1 MMMKLIMTFLIALLP
16 VVGITNASAQTKE
29 QIKSSYVL
37 KNLRLDKNTAS
48 KFKPLFL
55 NYLKEMKEAKDVYD
69 NVKDKYKA
77 SIKKGTL
84 SDSQADQLL
93 NAHWNSDAREIAVK
107 KKYTTI
113 FTSCIG
119 AKRTFLAFDYASD
132 SMKKMKGETK
142 KSSED
147 DE

>member
-1 MMMKLIMTFLIALLP
+1 MMKKLIMTFLIALLP

-93 NAHWNSDAREIAVK
+93 NAHWNSDAREVAVK

>member
-1 MMMKLIMTFLIALLP
+1 MAFLIALLP
-16 VVGITNASAQTKE
+16 VAGVISASAQNKE

-55 NYLKEMKEAKDVYD
+55 NYLKEMKEAKDIYD
-69 NVKDKYKA
+69 NIKDRCKA

-84 SDSQADQLL
+84 SDSQAEQLL
-93 NAHWNSDAREIAVK
+93 NAHWNSDARELAVK

-119 AKRTFLAFDYASD
+119 ARRTFLVFDYASD

>member
-1 MMMKLIMTFLIALLP
+1 MMKKLIMTFLIALLP

>member
-1 MMMKLIMTFLIALLP
+1 MTFLIALLP

>member
-1 MMMKLIMTFLIALLP
+1 MKLIMTFLIALLP

-93 NAHWNSDAREIAVK
+93 NAHWNSDAREVAVK

>member
-93 NAHWNSDAREIAVK
+93 NAHWNSDAREVAVK

>member
-1 MMMKLIMTFLIALLP
+1 MKLIMTFLIALLP

>member
-1 MMMKLIMTFLIALLP
+1 MKKLIMTFLIALLP
-16 VVGITNASAQTKE
+16 VVGVISVSAQNKE

-55 NYLKEMKEAKDVYD
+55 NYLKEMKVAKDTYD
-69 NVKDKYKA
+69 DLKDRYKA

-84 SDSQADQLL
+84 TDSQANQLL
-93 NAHWNSDAREIAVK
+93 NAHWNSDACELAVK

-132 SMKKMKGETK
+132 SMKKMKGESK
-142 KSSED
+142 KSSEN
-147 DE
+147 DEF

>member
-1 MMMKLIMTFLIALLP
+1 MLI
-16 VVGITNASAQTKE
+16 
-29 QIKSSYVL
+29 
-37 KNLRLDKNTAS
+37 
-48 KFKPLFL
+48 
-55 NYLKEMKEAKDVYD
+55 KDR
-69 NVKDKYKA
+69 YKA

-84 SDSQADQLL
+84 TDSQANQLL
-93 NAHWNSDAREIAVK
+93 NAHWNSDALELAVK

-119 AKRTFLAFDYASD
+119 EKRTFLAFDYASD

-147 DE
+147 DEF

>member
-1 MMMKLIMTFLIALLP
+1 MKLIMTFLIALLP
-16 VVGITNASAQTKE
+16 VIGVLDASAENKE
-29 QIKSSYVL
+29 QIKSGYVL
-37 KNLRLDKNTAS
+37 KNLRLDKTTEA

-77 SIKKGTL
+77 AIKKGNLT
-84 SDSQADQLL
+84 DNQAAQLL
-93 NAHWNSDAREIAVK
+93 NAHWNSDAREIAIK

-113 FTSCIG
+113 FTPCIG
-119 AKRTFLAFDYASD
+119 VKRTFLAFDYASD
-132 SMKKMKGETK
+132 SMKKMKGGTK

>member
-1 MMMKLIMTFLIALLP
+1 MMKKLIMAFLIALLP
-16 VVGITNASAQTKE
+16 VAGVISASAQNKE

-55 NYLKEMKEAKDVYD
+55 NYLKEMKEAKDIYD
-69 NVKDKYKA
+69 NIKDRCKA

-84 SDSQADQLL
+84 SDSQAEQLL
-93 NAHWNSDAREIAVK
+93 NAHWNSDARELAVK

-119 AKRTFLAFDYASD
+119 ARRTFLVFDYASD